1 MGTGNNADP
10 CADVLSHPSGGELS
24 SPDIQVEQYSSKAII
39 RPPGGPALELR
50 LRDED
55 YLRKRVTLFAHAVER
70 KRPLGLPVERTTA
83 RDFLSFAKEKAY
95 HCFVECTFDDMEK
108 LQAARE
114 VFEKHIGIKS
124 GSQRAPQIEIR
135 SYGAQYLPWEWLG
148 SRDCHTDLEA
158 EAMALLG
165 FAAVVYRRDVYR
177 ENQNGRS
184 EFLTA
189 QPMQVRFFR
198 HPDLASTEQ
207 ECRFFKFSRVEAE
220 PSMPAFRLLGPL
232 PEPGSMLAL
241 AEQLVDPL
249 YCAPDGP
256 DQVVH
261 LSCDHK
267 TDKDPRKISAYE
279 LALLES
285 TLSFGDEERH
295 RIKVTDLEDGL
306 ADSKGAAEAV
316 ERPLVFFNGCR
327 GDFHPFAAESVAG
340 ALLRNRNRA
349 VVSTSIKVPDDVAA
363 EFGRF
368 FYRRLLGGK
377 TSAEALQYA
386 KWDLLYTRGSPLGL
400 VYTYY
405 GQPAL
410 HVAPTADIPPSWRS
424 PAPMGGLCA

>member
-1 MGTGNNADP
+1 MSMDKSADP
-10 CADVLSHPSGGELS
+10 GVDVVSHPSGELR
-24 SPDIQVEQYSSKAII
+24 SPDIQVEQYSSRVII
-39 RPPGGPALELR
+39 RPAGDPPLELR
-50 LRDED
+50 LKDQD
-55 YLRKRVTLFAHAVER
+55 HLRKRLTHFAYAVESE
-70 KRPLGLPVERTTA
+70 RPLGLPVERATA

-114 VFEKHIGIKS
+114 VFTKHVGIKTAS
-124 GSQRAPQIEIR
+124 HRPPQIEIR
-135 SYGAQYLPWEWLG
+135 GYGAQYLPWEWLG
-148 SRDCHTDLEA
+148 SPDCQTDLET
-158 EAMALLG
+158 EAMTLVG

-198 HPDLASTEQ
+198 HPDLAGTEQ
-207 ECRFFKFSRVEAE
+207 ECRFFRFGYVETE
-220 PSMPAFRLLGPL
+220 SSMPTFRLLGPL
-232 PEPGSMLAL
+232 PKPGCTLAL
-241 AEQLVDPL
+241 AEQLADPL
-249 YCAPDGP
+249 LSAPDGP

-267 TDKDPRKISAYE
+267 TDKNPRKISGYE

-285 TLSFGDEERH
+285 TLSFGNDERH
-295 RIKVTDLEDGL
+295 EIKVNDLEDGL
-306 ADSKGAAEAV
+306 ADSKRAAEAV

-327 GDFHPFAAESVAG
+327 GDFYPFVSESVAG
-340 ALLRNRNRA
+340 VLLRNSNRA

-368 FYRRLLGGK
+368 FYRRLLGGQR
-377 TSAEALQYA
+377 SAEALRCA
-386 KWDLLYTRGSPLGL
+386 KWDLLHTLGSPLGL
-400 VYTYY
+400 LYTYY

-410 HVAPTADIPPSWRS
+410 RVAPKAGILPSRRS
-424 PAPMGGLCA
+424 PASMGG